1 MPSLSKEVEFERVSL
16 YEDMKLGVARVKKMK
31 AEQKSNSNYNKNG
44 TGKMK
49 YSLER
54 PPQVFIRRAI
64 DSSEE
69 EESPSPRHREKE
81 RHNANGRKKYR

>member
-1 MPSLSKEVEFERVSL
+1 M
-16 YEDMKLGVARVKKMK
+16 KKMK
-31 AEQKSNSNYNKNG
+31 AEQKSNSYNKNG

-54 PPQVFIRRAI
+54 PPQVFIRRAV
-64 DSSEE
+64 DSSDE

-81 RHNANGRKKYR
+81 RYNANGRKKYREAPKEKVPMKKPNFSNDDFPSLS